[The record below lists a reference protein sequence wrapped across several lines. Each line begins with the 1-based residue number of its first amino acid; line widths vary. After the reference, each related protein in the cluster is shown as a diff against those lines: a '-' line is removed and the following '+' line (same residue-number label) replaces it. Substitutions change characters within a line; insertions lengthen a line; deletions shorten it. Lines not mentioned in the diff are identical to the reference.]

1 MTSKPP
7 FLSTKRSVWV
17 LAPRCGG
24 VIPQRRRYLPGTR
37 QVRGEALDMYTK
49 SLEIKTRILG
59 GDSHLDVATS
69 KYNLAG

>member
-1 MTSKPP
+1 
-7 FLSTKRSVWV
+7 
-17 LAPRCGG
+17 
-24 VIPQRRRYLPGTR
+24 
-37 QVRGEALDMYTK
+37 MYTK